1 MYVDISLNRIST
13 LHYLMYF
20 CNAQKRQL
28 GRLFTAIAPILI
40 AETVLAIKYN
50 ISMALAKRI
59 VAKRQSLD
67 TCCFL
72 IWLHQE
78 ICTETDK
85 CGFFLAFIMFLLI
98 TRMLVN
104 DWYLLNFFPSRFY
117 FTLEYIYILHMPQNL
132 WSVII
137 FFSEKFAKQCEG
149 NLKFDTTKVCFGVIA
164 TLEGVKMDPLFVV
177 SNVVQ
182 NASKCGSFS

>member
-28 GRLFTAIAPILI
+28 GRLFTAIAPILT

-137 FFSEKFAKQCEG
+137 FFFR
-149 NLKFDTTKVCFGVIA
+149 KVCKAVWRQFKVWHY
-164 TLEGVKMDPLFVV
+164 KSLFWCHCH
-177 SNVVQ
+177 SWRCKDGPSFCCQ
-182 NASKCGSFS
+182 QCCSKCQ